1 MRFCLYRALT
11 VLTVLYR
18 VTDASALDCPSVKDL
33 HTDSTNYLTS
43 NGFPKRGSTK
53 QDCTFTLKLNYGSYV
68 KVLPE
73 VVDIPC
79 GGGNGIRFYDRIE
92 VGPIDKGS
100 QVPSGNFAPR
110 KPTEFQSPLYCGKNV
125 RIPAF
130 VSTNVEMLIHYKA
143 PPGSRMKIGYKAV
156 RASKGPKVPRI
167 ASKRDDAVQE
177 LNKWKT
183 QLKKMQSE
191 KIANYASG
199 GGRKPENGPKENWSV
214 SAPEWKP
221 PGNNPVQLKNSNR
234 PGQNAYDYQPA
245 NNNFGARYNYNYNY
259 NSYGGPRQG
268 ANRGGFGRQNEPNL
282 NNHGPYE
289 PKEDYGIYDFESFD
303 EKEASKS
310 GLGGSTKAALVILFL
325 LVISGGSL
333 VYYNERYIPEKA
345 RKQEEAL
352 NYLQKRHSNP
362 TSTNAT
368 GPVQSTVATTART
381 EATDDQ
387 DPPPSFEEIE
397 TEAESTPNKPN

>member
-1 MRFCLYRALT
+1 MRFRLYKAFCLAT
-11 VLTVLYR
+11 VLTKVA
-18 VTDASALDCPSVKDL
+18 DASALDCPSVKDL

-53 QDCTFTLKLNYGSYV
+53 QDCTFTLKLNFGSYV
-68 KVLPE
+68 KVMPE

-79 GGGNGIRFYDRIE
+79 GGGNGLRFYDRVNIE
-92 VGPIDKGS
+92 DPGT
-100 QVPSGNFAPR
+100 QVPTGNLAPR
-110 KPTEFQSPLYCGKNV
+110 KPSEFQSPLYCGKTV
-125 RIPAF
+125 RVPAF

-143 PPGSRMKIGYKAV
+143 PPGSRLKIGYKAV
-156 RASKGPKVPRI
+156 RSSKGPKVPRI
-167 ASKRDDAVQE
+167 ASTRDDAVQE
-177 LNKWKT
+177 LNKWKS
-183 QLKKMQSE
+183 QLKKMQTE
-191 KIANYASG
+191 KIRNYAAG
-199 GGRKPENGPKENWSV
+199 GGGKPENGPKENWSV

-221 PGNNPVQLKNSNR
+221 PGNNPVQLKNNNR
-234 PGQNAYDYQPA
+234 PGQNSYDDQPA

-259 NSYGGPRQG
+259 NSYGNNAGSRQT
-268 ANRGGFGRQNEPNL
+268 NRGGFGRHNEPNL

-289 PKEDYGIYDFESFD
+289 PKDDYGIYDFESFD
-303 EKEASKS
+303 EKESPKS

-333 VYYNERYIPEKA
+333 VYYNERYLPEKT

-352 NYLQKRHSNP
+352 SYLQKRHSNP

-368 GPVQSTVATTART
+368 APGESTVATTTRT
-381 EATDDQ
+381 EATNDQ

-397 TEAESTPNKPN
+397 TEVERAPNKPN